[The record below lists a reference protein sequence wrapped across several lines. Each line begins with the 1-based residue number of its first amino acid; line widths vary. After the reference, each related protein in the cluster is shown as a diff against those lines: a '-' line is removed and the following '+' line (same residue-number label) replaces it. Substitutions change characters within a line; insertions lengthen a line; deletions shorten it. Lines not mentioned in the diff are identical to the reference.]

1 MKQIEQIAKDEQ
13 IAFDVIEWMEE
24 RIKAVV
30 EEIMKQN
37 KERRMESST
46 NYDWGYEDGTHDTL
60 LDILNAFDIQT
71 DEEYS
76 YTVH

>member
-1 MKQIEQIAKDEQ
+1 MKQIEQIVNDEQ

-24 RIKAVV
+24 KIKAVV

-46 NYDWGYEDGTHDTL
+46 IYDYGYEDGTHDTL
-60 LDILNAFDIQT
+60 LDILNAFGIQT

-76 YTVH
+76 YTIH

>member
-1 MKQIEQIAKDEQ
+1 MKQIEQIIKDEQ
-13 IAFDVIEWMEE
+13 IVFDVMEWMEK

>member
-1 MKQIEQIAKDEQ
+1 MKPIEQVERDEQ
-13 IAFDVIEWMEE
+13 TAFDAIKWMED

-30 EEIMKQN
+30 DDIMKQN

-46 NYDWGYEDGTHDTL
+46 NYDYGYEDGTHDTL

-71 DEEYS
+71 DDEYS

>member
-1 MKQIEQIAKDEQ
+1 MKQIEQIEREEQ
-13 IAFDVIEWMEE
+13 TAFDAIEWMEN

-30 EEIMKQN
+30 EDLMKQN
-37 KERRMESST
+37 KERRMESDT

>member
-1 MKQIEQIAKDEQ
+1 MKQIEQIVKDEQ
-13 IAFDVIEWMEE
+13 IVFDVIEWMEE

>member
-1 MKQIEQIAKDEQ
+1 MKQIEQIVKDEQ

-46 NYDWGYEDGTHDTL
+46 NYDYGYEDGTHDTL

-76 YTVH
+76 YTAH

>member
-1 MKQIEQIAKDEQ
+1 MKQIEQIVKDEQ
-13 IAFDVIEWMEE
+13 IVFDVMEWMEE

>member
-1 MKQIEQIAKDEQ
+1 MKQIEQIVKDEQ

-46 NYDWGYEDGTHDTL
+46 NYDYGYEDGTHDTL

>member
-1 MKQIEQIAKDEQ
+1 MKQIEQIEREEQ
-13 IAFDVIEWMEE
+13 TAFDVIEWMEN

-30 EEIMKQN
+30 EDLMKQN

-46 NYDWGYEDGTHDTL
+46 TYDWGYENGTHDTL

>member
-1 MKQIEQIAKDEQ
+1 MKQIEQIEREEQ
-13 IAFDVIEWMEE
+13 TAFDVIEWMEN

-30 EEIMKQN
+30 EDLMKQN

-46 NYDWGYEDGTHDTL
+46 TYDWGYEDGTHDTL

>member
-1 MKQIEQIAKDEQ
+1 MKQIEKIEKDEQ
-13 IAFDVIEWMEE
+13 TAFDAIAWMED
-24 RIKAVV
+24 RIKNVV
-30 EEIMKQN
+30 EELMKQN

-76 YTVH
+76 YTIH

>member
-1 MKQIEQIAKDEQ
+1 MKQIEQIVKDEQ
-13 IAFDVIEWMEE
+13 IIFDVIEWMEE
-24 RIKAVV
+24 RIKSVV
-30 EEIMKQN
+30 EEIMEQN
-37 KERRMESST
+37 KERRMESGT
-46 NYDWGYEDGTHDTL
+46 NYDYGYEDGTHDTL